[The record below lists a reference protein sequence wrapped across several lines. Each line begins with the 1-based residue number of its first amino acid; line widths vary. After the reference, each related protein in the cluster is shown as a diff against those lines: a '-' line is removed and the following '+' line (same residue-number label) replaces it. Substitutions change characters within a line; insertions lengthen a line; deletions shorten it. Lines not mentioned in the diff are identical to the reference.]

1 MAGRLKAVKVRREKT
16 KVDRQNSE
24 KLESEVTM
32 VEFERRKR
40 KTCRFCENKV
50 DQIDYKDER
59 LLRKF
64 ITDRGKIVPRRI
76 SGNCAWHQRRLTVAV
91 KRARHLALLP
101 FTGEVYR

>member
-1 MAGRLKAVKVRREKT
+1 
-16 KVDRQNSE
+16 
-24 KLESEVTM
+24 M

-59 LLRKF
+59 FLRKF

>member
-1 MAGRLKAVKVRREKT
+1 
-16 KVDRQNSE
+16 
-24 KLESEVTM
+24 M

-40 KTCRFCENKV
+40 KTCRFCENRV

-64 ITDRGKIVPRRI
+64 VTDRGKIVPRRI
-76 SGNCAWHQRRLTVAV
+76 SGNCAWHQRRLTAAV

-101 FTGEVYR
+101 FTGESYR

>member
-1 MAGRLKAVKVRREKT
+1 
-16 KVDRQNSE
+16 
-24 KLESEVTM
+24 M

-40 KTCRFCENKV
+40 KTCRFCENRV
-50 DQIDYKDER
+50 DEIDYKDER

-101 FTGEVYR
+101 FTGETYR